1 MQSWEPSKDQTAE
14 SWVKSIVILSLRIG
28 VVCYKAKGK
37 YIPLNNHLS
46 LGKSLRISEPQF
58 SYLLNGDSR
67 VVRWTRRGSVKR
79 GLSMA
84 PRVREALHSLLPASL
99 PMLLSLLSSRTH
111 VNIWGKQEKKQEIKG
126 EELERQKLGQRDG
139 LLINNIIS
147 I

>member
-1 MQSWEPSKDQTAE
+1 
-14 SWVKSIVILSLRIG
+14 
-28 VVCYKAKGK
+28 
-37 YIPLNNHLS
+37 
-46 LGKSLRISEPQF
+46 
-58 SYLLNGDSR
+58 
-67 VVRWTRRGSVKR
+67 
-79 GLSMA
+79 MA
-84 PRVREALHSLLPASL
+84 PRAREALHSLLPASL